1 MKTPHETA
9 LRQALRQAAPL
20 PAARPAESFWQ
31 DFWARAALT
40 HQESAAAARQPAGVG
55 LLRPWAVGAL
65 GAVVFAGLVWAW
77 LQSAVTP
84 GRLAQAPTPASTAL
98 SKVEEVE
105 VFSEYSSVMIVED
118 IEHGGTVIW
127 VASSTP

>member
-1 MKTPHETA
+1 MNTPHETT
-9 LRQALRQAAPL
+9 LRQALRQAAAL

-31 DFWARAALT
+31 DFRARSALT
-40 HQESAAAARQPAGVG
+40 HQAEPAPARQAAGVG

-65 GAVVFAGLVWAW
+65 GAMVFAGLVWAW
-77 LQSAVTP
+77 LQSAVP
-84 GRLAQAPTPASTAL
+84 SGRLAQAPAPASTAL

-127 VASSTP
+127 VASSAP

>member
-1 MKTPHETA
+1 MKTPHETT
-9 LRQALRQAAPL
+9 LRQALRQAAAL
-20 PAARPAESFWQ
+20 PEARPAESFWQ
-31 DFWARAALT
+31 DFRAHAALT
-40 HQESAAAARQPAGVG
+40 HQESAATSRRAAGIG

-65 GAVVFAGLVWAW
+65 GAMVFAGLVWAW

-84 GRLAQAPTPASTAL
+84 GRLAQAPDPATTAL

-105 VFSEYSSVMIVED
+105 VFSDYSSVMIVED
-118 IEHGGTVIW
+118 VEHGGTVIW